1 MNLLTAAGRAC
12 ILGRNRAR
20 VPAKKRSRTLAL
32 FIFKAMRKKSTP
44 AFAHT
49 ESGRMVRI
57 PLASRANE
65 PFRAQTERAG
75 K

>member
-12 ILGRNRAR
+12 ILSRNRAR

-49 ESGRMVRI
+49 ESGRMV
-57 PLASRANE
+57 
-65 PFRAQTERAG
+65 
-75 K
+75 